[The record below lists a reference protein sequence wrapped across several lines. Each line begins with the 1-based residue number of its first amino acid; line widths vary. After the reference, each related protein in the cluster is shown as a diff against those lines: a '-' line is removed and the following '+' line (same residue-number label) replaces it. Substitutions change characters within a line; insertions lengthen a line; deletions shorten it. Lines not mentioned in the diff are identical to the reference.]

1 MINFDA
7 EEKTFVVIPA
17 IKYFGVVEVG
27 QQFTSGQDVEVFIDE
42 SAALLRAVEIGW
54 VDETLED
61 TNDEFNDEI
70 IDLSNDII

>member
-17 IKYFGVVEVG
+17 IKHFGVVEVG
-27 QQFTSGQDVEVFIDE
+27 QQFTSGQDVEVFTDE
-42 SAALLRAVEIGW
+42 SAARLRAVEIGW

-61 TNDEFNDEI
+61 LDEEFDVV
-70 IDLSNDII
+70 L